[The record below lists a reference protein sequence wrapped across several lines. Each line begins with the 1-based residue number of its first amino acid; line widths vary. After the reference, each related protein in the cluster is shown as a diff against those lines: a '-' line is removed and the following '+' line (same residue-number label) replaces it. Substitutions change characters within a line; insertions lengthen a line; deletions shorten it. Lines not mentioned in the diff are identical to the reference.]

1 MRLDKGR
8 VLCRI
13 DAAQLEASAFTSD
26 KGKYMPCPHKR
37 LLGLFITYLALTGCN
52 TTHQVNKIEPSGFL
66 GDDYSL
72 MQAGGKDRVAMNYV
86 KPGVNWSQYTKLC
99 IKPFELWKSDDSDSK
114 LGKLSEK
121 DQQLLLDIAY
131 KCVSDD
137 LDTEFQIVDQPGPG
151 VMVLRVAITDAK
163 KSKPVLNLVS
173 SIHPVG
179 LAINYG
185 KQIVNGKGIFVGE
198 IAIEGDMRD
207 GSTNELLAAFAD
219 RRAGTKAWQTKFN
232 GSWGDVKLA
241 FHWWTQRFAE
251 RLAEERAGITPA
263 ADD

>member
-1 MRLDKGR
+1 MNPAPK
-8 VLCRI
+8 C
-13 DAAQLEASAFTSD
+13 
-26 KGKYMPCPHKR
+26 
-37 LLGLFITYLALTGCN
+37 LLGLLVATLALAAGCN

-66 GDDYSL
+66 GDDYAL
-72 MQAGGKDRVAMNYV
+72 MQTGAKGQVAMKYE
-86 KPGVNWSQYTKLC
+86 KPGVNWGQYTKVW
-99 IKPFELWKSDDSDSK
+99 IKPFELWKSDEPDSK

-121 DQQLLLDIAY
+121 DQQYLVDLAY
-131 KCVSDD
+131 DCVTDD
-137 LDTEFQIVDQPGPG
+137 LNTEFEIVNQAGPG
-151 VMVLRVAITDAK
+151 VLVIHMAITDAK
-163 KSKPVLNLVS
+163 KSKPVLNLIS

-185 KQIVNGKGIFVGE
+185 KQIATGQGVFVGG

-207 GSTNELLAAFAD
+207 GSSNELLAAFAD
-219 RRAGTKAWQTKFN
+219 RRAGSKAWRSKFN

-263 ADD
+263 ADG